1 MVWWKK
7 TELHF
12 NIVTDI
18 DAIIECLQGLKDD
31 VKKLLPELE
40 KLQELVKEREVAAG
54 GLIQVNLKTQAKVLD
69 SILQQYEFFEN
80 DIDINGLR
88 LKQIAQ
94 QFLQH
99 AEKAGLKDLVK
110 EKKQQA
116 QWKMLW

>member
-7 TELHF
+7 TEVNS
-12 NIVTDI
+12 NISTDI

-40 KLQELVKEREVAAG
+40 KLQELEKERQVANE
-54 GLIQVNLKTQAKVLD
+54 GLIQVNLKTQGKVLD
-69 SILQQYEFFEN
+69 TILQQYEFFEN

-88 LKQIAQ
+88 LKQIAE
-94 QFLQH
+94 QFLKH

-110 EKKQQA
+110 EKKQHP
-116 QWKMLW
+116 QWKMWW